1 MDNVLLTAVDGFNP
15 IHKAAL
21 RRGGLVKATDVLMIA
36 PQDLAR
42 KCRVPLVEA
51 QSIVDIVCRAL
62 DRPPSL
68 LEDLE
73 RSGTDAFTTGDSTL
87 DGILGGGIR
96 PGMIWELA
104 GEGASGKTQLA
115 LQLSLMVQ
123 LPPSKGGLS
132 GSACYVTTYSVLPTT
147 RLVEMLHENPLL
159 SSSSCSLSNVKTVVA
174 GSVGALQYILSNSVP
189 ALVQSSATSGD
200 MPVRLLVI
208 DSLAEVFPEDR
219 PSAAQLSE
227 RSKSVSDISKMLHRL
242 ASQYRMAVVII
253 NHVVDVWAQGAD
265 HGVQGDLIY
274 ADQARFFSR
283 ADSIPGEDRKSAALG
298 LAWANQI
305 NARIMLTRTHRRQA
319 LDELHGRETKRPRLE
334 TPVPRS
340 AVEVQPYLVRRL
352 TIIFSSASQPC
363 SLNFIITAQ
372 GVSSIDDEICFS
384 SPSSDPRI
392 SSASHSSGLDSSPP
406 QPLMAG
412 VSINDVAYA
421 ENDLQSTLD
430 VAESHDVEGQ
440 EDDEEAHYWKELGGD
455 DALSKNEGDVDE

>member
-1 MDNVLLTAVDGFNP
+1 
-15 IHKAAL
+15 
-21 RRGGLVKATDVLMIA
+21 
-36 PQDLAR
+36 
-42 KCRVPLVEA
+42 
-51 QSIVDIVCRAL
+51 
-62 DRPPSL
+62 
-68 LEDLE
+68 
-73 RSGTDAFTTGDSTL
+73 
-87 DGILGGGIR
+87 
-96 PGMIWELA
+96 
-104 GEGASGKTQLA
+104 
-115 LQLSLMVQ
+115 MVQ

-132 GSACYVTTYSVLPTT
+132 GSACYVTANSVLPTT

-372 GVSSIDDEICFS
+372 GVSSIDDEISFS
-384 SPSSDPRI
+384 SPLSDPRI
-392 SSASHSSGLDSSPP
+392 SSASHTSGLDSSPP

-455 DALSKNEGDVDE
+455 DALSENEGDVDESIFLSSA

>member
-1 MDNVLLTAVDGFNP
+1 M
-15 IHKAAL
+15 
-21 RRGGLVKATDVLMIA
+21 KATDVLMIA

-104 GEGASGKTQLA
+104 GEGYAQLHPSLALFNEDFAFSASGKTQLA

-340 AVEVQPYLVRRL
+340 TVEVQPYLVRRF
-352 TIIFSSASQPC
+352 TIIFSSVSQPC

-372 GVSSIDDEICFS
+372 GVSSIDDEISFS
-384 SPSSDPRI
+384 SPLSDPRI
-392 SSASHSSGLDSSPP
+392 SSASHTSGLDSSPP